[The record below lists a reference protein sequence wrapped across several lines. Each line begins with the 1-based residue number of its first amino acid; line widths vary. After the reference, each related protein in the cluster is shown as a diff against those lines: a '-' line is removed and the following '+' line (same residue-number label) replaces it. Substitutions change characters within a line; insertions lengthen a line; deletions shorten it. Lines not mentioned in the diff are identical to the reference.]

1 MVDIS
6 INWSTPIQ
14 IINFLILMLILN
26 AIVYKPL
33 RKILSERNTFFETL
47 RQQADTAKMMIEEG
61 ESKQTQQ
68 HNEVIGLGSD
78 MLRRFTDEGRSREQ
92 ELLAETQRESVRR
105 VEEARSRL
113 AQAVTDTRTQLR
125 QEANVLA
132 RSLAEKILGR
142 SLAD

>member
-1 MVDIS
+1 
-6 INWSTPIQ
+6 
-14 IINFLILMLILN
+14 MLILN